1 MKKHRRDEWIHRAQ
15 TVLKEKFGHDQ
26 FRCGQQEIILDVL
39 EGKDVFAM
47 LPTGGGKSLCY
58 QIPGYLL
65 NGTVLIVSPLL
76 SLMEDQVNA
85 LRSIGETN
93 VRALNGLIHP
103 HERSR
108 VLAHLSELRFLFI
121 SPEMLRGSTI
131 RAALAKITISLFV
144 IDEAHCVSQWGH
156 DFRPDYLHLAEIRTQ
171 FGHPPCLAVTA
182 TADERVREDIVR
194 SLELHHVSQTL
205 MSVDRANIA
214 LVVQRVATND
224 EKVDHLCHLLENT
237 RLPGIIYCASR
248 DWTERLA
255 DYVRRKLGLR
265 VAYYHG
271 GMDPVDRRKIQN
283 QFLDSQLDLLCCTNA
298 FGMGI
303 NKPDIRL
310 IVHFH
315 FPATMNAYL
324 QEIGR
329 ASRDGKPGLA
339 VVYYAKQDEQYPEG
353 FIDGNFPDDEIL
365 HRSLS
370 ELDQGLLTIGNKE
383 QFVSSLLERGVS
395 ESAARFIYEKV
406 QNKPIHCT
414 YLSIFDQCKAV
425 INKRKAIQ
433 LQDLSVMRNYL
444 TSTNCRR
451 AFYLKVYHEH
461 QPAQKPHNCCDRC
474 GIEFSD
480 FRQTESTNK
489 NDTERHGQIL
499 DWKKRLQI
507 IFKEG
512 ERADAPIRNKRV

>member
-1 MKKHRRDEWIHRAQ
+1 MERMEKHLKDEWIHRAQ

-26 FRCGQQEIILDVL
+26 FRSGQQEIILDVL

-47 LPTGGGKSLCY
+47 MPTGSGKSLCY

-85 LRSIGETN
+85 LRSIGEMN
-93 VRALNGLIHP
+93 ARALNGLMHP

-108 VLAHLSELRFLFI
+108 ILAHLSELRFLFI
-121 SPEMLRGSTI
+121 SPEMLWRSRI

-144 IDEAHCVSQWGH
+144 VDEAHCVSQWGH

-171 FGHPPCLAVTA
+171 LGHPPCLAVTA

-194 SLELHHVSQTL
+194 SLDLRQVSQTL

-214 LVVQRVATND
+214 LVVQKVATND
-224 EKVDHLCHLLENT
+224 EKVERLCHLLENT

-255 DYVRRKLGLR
+255 DYFRRKLGLR
-265 VAYYHG
+265 IAFYHG
-271 GMDPVDRRKIQN
+271 GMDPVDRRKIQS
-283 QFLDSQLDLLCCTNA
+283 QFLDRQLDLLCCTNA

-315 FPATMNAYL
+315 FPSTMNAYL

-329 ASRDGKPGLA
+329 ASRDGKQGLA
-339 VVYYAKQDEQYPEG
+339 VLYYAKQDEQYPEG
-353 FIDGNFPDDEIL
+353 FIDGNFPDDAIL
-365 HRSLS
+365 RRSLS
-370 ELDQGLLTIGNKE
+370 ELDQGLLTVGTKE

-406 QNKPIHCT
+406 QNKPVHCT

-425 INKRKAIQ
+425 INERRAIQ

-444 TSTNCRR
+444 NSTNCRR
-451 AFYLKVYHEH
+451 AFYLKVYHEQ

-480 FRQTESTNK
+480 FRQTESTR
-489 NDTERHGQIL
+489 DTERHRQIL

-512 ERADAPIRNKRV
+512 EWADD